1 MAEKTGLH
9 PRNIHQDRYDLR
21 KLQEV
26 EPQLSKFVFTNQY
39 GNETVDFS
47 DPQAVISLNK
57 ALLRTYYKLDFWE
70 IPEGFLCPPVPGRAD
85 YIHYLADLLAQVNKG
100 KIPTGNK
107 VQALDI
113 GAGANL
119 IYPILGNAIY
129 RWSVI
134 GAETSESALQNAQS
148 IVEKN
153 SGLDQKIALRQQ
165 TNPGHIF
172 KGIIQTGDFFDLT
185 LCNPPFH
192 ESEAEAQKGTER
204 KLKNLNLK
212 KNELNFGGKAG
223 ELWCQGGE
231 KQFVRNM
238 IQESQLFKH
247 QVFLFTSLVSKE
259 SNLKPLLQHLKKAGV
274 AESKV
279 IDMAQGNKKSR
290 LLAWTYLS
298 PKQQENWRKF
308 RWA

>member
-1 MAEKTGLH
+1 MAEKSGLH
-9 PRNIHQDRYDLR
+9 PRNIHQDRYDLK

-26 EPQLSKFVFTNQY
+26 FPELSEFVFTNQY

-47 DPQAVISLNK
+47 DPKAVISLNK
-57 ALLRTYYKLDFWE
+57 ALLMAYYKIGFWE
-70 IPEGFLCPPVPGRAD
+70 IPEGFLCPPIPGRAD
-85 YIHYLADLLAQVNKG
+85 YIHYLADLLAQVNKD
-100 KIPTGNK
+100 KIPGENK
-107 VQALDI
+107 VQVLDI
-113 GAGANL
+113 GTGANL

-129 RWSVI
+129 NWGFV
-134 GAETSESALQNAQS
+134 GAEMNEPALENAQT
-148 IVEKN
+148 IIEKN
-153 SGLDQKIALRQQ
+153 SGLDQKIILRQQ
-165 TNPGHIF
+165 TNPTQIF
-172 KGIIQTGDFFDLT
+172 KGIIHADDFFDLT
-185 LCNPPFH
+185 VCNPPFH

-204 KLKNLNLK
+204 KLKNLKLK
-212 KNELNFGGKAG
+212 KKELNFGGKAG
-223 ELWCQGGE
+223 ELWCEGGE
-231 KQFVRNM
+231 KQFLRNM

-247 QVFLFTSLVSKE
+247 QVFWFTSLVSKE